1 MRSMTVEDIL
11 ELLEAN
17 SKAEKEREERMLNL
31 LAIPP
36 HITVAKAWVNTQ
48 DYMCV
53 PYFLN
58 Q

>member
-1 MRSMTVEDIL
+1 MTVEDIL